1 MVDRLYR
8 FFGSPVLV
16 SVVVAFAVAAAIIA
30 ATGVSPLLAFG
41 EMFNGVTDG
50 FGVRGLLARMIP
62 IVGLALAVSIS
73 FRAGIINLGAE
84 GSLVMGGL
92 AGTLVAIYL
101 PGPGI
106 VVIPLAMLAG
116 AVVGMAWGMIPAVL
130 QNTLQLPV
138 LISSLLLNYPARAI
152 TSYLV
157 RFPFADPTV
166 TSASTVEVPATAR
179 IPDLP
184 GEVSVTLIGVL
195 IAVAAVWVFNTRT
208 VGGYETEIAGLNGRF
223 ARYGGV
229 STARQMVWTMGATG
243 AIAGVI
249 GSHLIVGDVGRFLD
263 GDLVRTGFAWSG
275 LLVALLARFQPWG
288 ILVAGTFF
296 AALQVGGSAMQ
307 RNANVSEQISQVIQA
322 IVIVALASRIGFKR
336 RKSSEPT
343 AADTDAA
350 PVGEV

>member
-1 MVDRLYR
+1 MRERVVAFLT
-8 FFGSPVLV
+8 SPVLV
-16 SVVVAFAVAAAIIA
+16 SVAFAFAVGAAIIA
-30 ATGVSPLLAFG
+30 VTGVDPLLAFS
-41 EMFNGVTDG
+41 EMWSGATSS
-50 FGVRGLLARMIP
+50 FGIKGTLSRLIP
-62 IVGLALAVSIS
+62 IVGMGLAVSIS

-84 GSLVMGGL
+84 GSMVVGGL
-92 AGTLVAIYL
+92 AGTLVAIYT
-101 PGPGI
+101 PGPGLL
-106 VVIPLAMLAG
+106 VVPLALICGALA
-116 AVVGMAWGMIPAVL
+116 GMAWGVLPAFG
-130 QNTLQLPV
+130 QNWLQLPV

-184 GEVSVTLIGVL
+184 GEVSVTLIGL
-195 IAVAAVWVFNTRT
+195 ILAVAAVWLFNTRT
-208 VGGYETEIAGLNGRF
+208 VGGYETAIAGLNGRF

-229 STARQMVWTMGATG
+229 DTGRQLVKVMAATG
-243 AIAGVI
+243 GIAGAI
-249 GSHLIVGDVGRFLD
+249 GSHLIIGDVGRFLD

-275 LLVALLARFQPWG
+275 LLVALLARFQPWA
-288 ILVAGTFF
+288 ILAAGAFF

-322 IVIVALASRIGFKR
+322 VVIVALASRLTIRRR
-336 RKSSEPT
+336 RKNEPT

-350 PVGEV
+350 TVGEV